1 MKETE
6 KLESDDFDIRESSLQ
21 MIHGNN
27 GDYYIVIEEKKI
39 NGDVEVNSVRI
50 SMSGGRATYKIRM
63 AAHELFEALLT
74 PKE

>member
-6 KLESDDFDIRESSLQ
+6 KLISDDFDIRESSLQ

-27 GDYYIVIEEKKI
+27 GDYYIVIEEKKT

-50 SMSGGRATYKIRM
+50 SMSGGRATHEIRM
-63 AAHELFEALLT
+63 ATHELFEALLT